1 MDELEIERRLT
12 SVEDRS
18 KSNTKRLDK
27 MEAVQETLTEL
38 VKSVATI
45 AQKQADMTEDIKEMR
60 SEVKIIS
67 GEPGKRW
74 KAMVEKAI
82 GALVAAMVAYAL
94 LRLGIG

>member
-12 SVEDRS
+12 SVEGQT
-18 KSNTKRLDK
+18 KSNTKRLNK

-45 AQKQADMTEDIKEMR
+45 AQKQVDMDNDMK
-60 SEVKIIS
+60 EVKAAVH
-67 GEPGKRW
+67 GLAGKPGKRW
-74 KAMVEKAI
+74 EAMVEKAI
-82 GALVAAMVAYAL
+82 GALVAALVAYAL